1 MKLTNI
7 FATKFITILISF
19 IFSIVLAK
27 TLSQHYVGVFL
38 TGFTLMS
45 AISIFIR
52 SGFDQYLIRINAG
65 SADKLS
71 NYYNLSLLTFIPYMV
86 ALSVGIVYYIEQGN
100 TGSIF
105 LFFIIAAWCKSHF
118 GITAAHLQSLGKIKL
133 ASIVEISLLHLLL
146 IVTYLFL
153 PIQIDL
159 NNSVV
164 IFLIASVFLSFF
176 LFFILHLDSRGKNII
191 WKLNIKK
198 RFTNS
203 FSIMLTDLLDFLVFW
218 LPSLILF
225 LYATTETTA
234 VTTETTAQFQI
245 ALRISFIAA
254 LPLVVIN
261 SISSPIIAL
270 YTKRNLNSKL
280 SELLQISSLYGAI
293 LSIVLILFLLIFKD
307 MIFSLYGDDYIV
319 GTSALMLLLFGHF
332 INVLS
337 GPVGRTLTLSGNG
350 WVHFKNCII
359 AIILSL
365 IMAIFLIPQNFI
377 IGAAIS
383 TSLAIII
390 KNLLGVF
397 YVHRLFGFISL
408 PNRKA
413 FSNLKIKR
421 INEIL
426 SHRN

>member
-1 MKLTNI
+1 LKLINI
-7 FATKFITILISF
+7 FTAKFIAILFSF
-19 IFSIVLAK
+19 IFSIVLAN
-27 TLSQHYVGVFL
+27 TLSQHYVGVYL

-52 SGFDQYLIRINAG
+52 SGFDKYLMRINAE
-65 SADKLS
+65 SADKFS
-71 NYYNLSLLTFIPYMV
+71 NYCNLSLLTFIPYMM
-86 ALSVGIVYYIEQGN
+86 ALSVGIVYYIEQQD
-100 TGSIF
+100 TGPIF
-105 LFFIIAAWCKSHF
+105 LLFIIAAWCKSHF
-118 GITAAHLQSLGKIKL
+118 GVTAAHLQSLGKIKL

-176 LFFILHLDSRGKNII
+176 IFFLLHLDNRGKNVI
-191 WKLNIKK
+191 WKLNFKK
-198 RFTNS
+198 SFTNS

-218 LPSLILF
+218 LPSFILF
-225 LYATTETTA
+225 SFA
-234 VTTETTAQFQI
+234 TTETTAQFQI
-245 ALRISFIAA
+245 ALRISFLVA

-270 YTKRNLNSKL
+270 YIKRNLNSKL
-280 SELLQISSLYGAI
+280 SELLQISSLFGTI
-293 LSIVLILFLLIFKD
+293 LSIVSIVFLLIFKD
-307 MIFSLYGDDYIV
+307 MIFSFFGDDYIV
-319 GTSALMLLLFGHF
+319 ENSVLMLLLFGHL

-337 GPVGRTLTLSGNG
+337 GSVGRILTLSGNG
-350 WVHFKNCII
+350 WVHFKNSII
-359 AIILSL
+359 AIILSI
-365 IMAIFLIPQNFI
+365 IMALFLIPQNFI

-408 PNRKA
+408 PNRQA

-426 SHRN
+426 SHRD

>member
-1 MKLTNI
+1 LKLTKI
-7 FATKFITILISF
+7 FATKFIAILTSL
-19 IFSIVLAK
+19 IFSIVLANN
-27 TLSQHYVGVFL
+27 LSQHYVGVFL

-65 SADKLS
+65 SADKFS
-71 NYYNLSLLTFIPYMV
+71 NYCNLSLLTFIPYML

-100 TGSIF
+100 TGPIF

-133 ASIVEISLLHLLL
+133 ATIVDISLLHLLL

-176 LFFILHLDSRGKNII
+176 IFFLLHLNNRGKNVI
-191 WKLNIKK
+191 WKLNFKK
-198 RFTNS
+198 SFTNS
-203 FSIMLTDLLDFLVFW
+203 FSVMLTDLLGFLVFW
-218 LPSLILF
+218 LPSFILF
-225 LYATTETTA
+225 SFA
-234 VTTETTAQFQI
+234 TTETTAQFQI
-245 ALRISFIAA
+245 ALRISFLCA
-254 LPLVVIN
+254 LPLAIIN
-261 SISSPIIAL
+261 SITSPIIAL
-270 YTKRNLNSKL
+270 YIKRNLNSKL
-280 SELLQISSLYGAI
+280 SELLQITSLFGTI
-293 LSIVLILFLLIFKD
+293 LSIVLIVFLLIFKD
-307 MIFSLYGDDYIV
+307 MIFSFFGDEYIV
-319 GTSALMLLLFGHF
+319 ETSVLMLLLFGHL
-332 INVLS
+332 INVLTGS
-337 GPVGRTLTLSGNG
+337 VGLVLTLSGNG
-350 WVHFKNCII
+350 WVHFKNSII
-359 AIILSL
+359 AIILS
-365 IMAIFLIPQNFI
+365 IMIAIFIIPHNFI
-377 IGAAIS
+377 IGAAVS
-383 TSLAIII
+383 TSVAIII
-390 KNLLGVF
+390 KNLLGLF

-408 PNRKA
+408 PNRQA

>member
-1 MKLTNI
+1 MKLTKI
-7 FATKFITILISF
+7 FATKFIAILISF

-27 TLSQHYVGVFL
+27 NLSQHHVGIFL

-52 SGFDQYLIRINAG
+52 SGFNQYLIRINAE
-65 SADKLS
+65 SAEKFS
-71 NYYNLSLLTFIPYMV
+71 NYCNLSLLTFTPYMM
-86 ALSVGIVYYIEQGN
+86 ALSVGIVYYIEQQD
-100 TGSIF
+100 TGPIF

-133 ASIVEISLLHLLL
+133 ASIVDISLLHLLL
-146 IVTYLFL
+146 IVIYLFL

-164 IFLIASVFLSFF
+164 VFLIASVFLSFF
-176 LFFILHLDSRGKNII
+176 LFFLLHLDNRGKNVI
-191 WKLNIKK
+191 WKLNFKEN
-198 RFTNS
+198 FTNS

-218 LPSLILF
+218 LPSFILF
-225 LYATTETTA
+225 SFA
-234 VTTETTAQFQI
+234 TTETTAQFQI
-245 ALRISFIAA
+245 ALRISFLAA

-270 YTKRNLNSKL
+270 YIKRNLNSKL
-280 SELLQISSLYGAI
+280 SELLQISSLFGTI
-293 LSIVLILFLLIFKD
+293 ISIVFIVFLLIFKD
-307 MIFSLYGDDYIV
+307 MIFNFFGDDYIV
-319 GTSALMLLLFGHF
+319 ETSVLMLLLFGHL

-337 GPVGRTLTLSGNG
+337 GSVGRVLTLSGNG
-350 WVHFKNCII
+350 WVHFKNSII
-359 AIILSL
+359 AIILS
-365 IMAIFLIPQNFI
+365 IMMAIILIPQNFI

-408 PNRKA
+408 PNWQA
-413 FSNLKIKR
+413 FSNLKIKK

>member
-1 MKLTNI
+1 LKLINI
-7 FATKFITILISF
+7 FTTKFIAILFSF
-19 IFSIVLAK
+19 IFSIVLAN
-27 TLSQHYVGVFL
+27 TLSQHYVGVYL

-52 SGFDQYLIRINAG
+52 SGFDKYLIRINAE
-65 SADKLS
+65 SADKFS
-71 NYYNLSLLTFIPYMV
+71 NYCNLSLLTFIPYMV
-86 ALSVGIVYYIEQGN
+86 ALSIGIVYYIEQGD
-100 TGSIF
+100 TGPIF
-105 LFFIIAAWCKSHF
+105 LYFIIAAWCTSHF
-118 GITAAHLQSLGKIKL
+118 GITTAHLQTLGKIKL
-133 ASIVEISLLHLLL
+133 SSIVEISLLHLLL

-159 NNSVV
+159 NNSV
-164 IFLIASVFLSFF
+164 LILLITSVFLSFF
-176 LFFILHLDSRGKNII
+176 IFFLLHLDNRGKNVI

-198 RFTNS
+198 SFTNS

-218 LPSLILF
+218 LPSFILF
-225 LYATTETTA
+225 SYA
-234 VTTETTAQFQI
+234 TTETTAQFQI
-245 ALRISFIAA
+245 ALRISFLAA

-270 YTKRNLNSKL
+270 YIKRNLNSKL
-280 SELLQISSLYGAI
+280 SELLQVSSLFGTI
-293 LSIVLILFLLIFKD
+293 LTIVLILFLLIFKD
-307 MIFSLYGDDYIV
+307 MIFIMYGDDYIV
-319 GTSALMLLLFGHF
+319 ETSVLMLLLIGQF
-332 INVLS
+332 INVIS
-337 GPVGRTLTLSGNG
+337 GSVGRTLTISGNG
-350 WVHFKNCII
+350 WVHFKNSMI
-359 AIILSL
+359 AIIMSL

-390 KNLLGVF
+390 KNLLGVL
-397 YVHRLFGFISL
+397 YVHRIFGIITL
-408 PNRKA
+408 PSRQT

>member
-1 MKLTNI
+1 MKLINI
-7 FATKFITILISF
+7 FATKFIAILFSF
-19 IFSIVLAK
+19 IFSIVLAN

-45 AISIFIR
+45 AISIFIK
-52 SGFDQYLIRINAG
+52 SGFDKYLIRINAG
-65 SADKLS
+65 SADKFS
-71 NYYNLSLLTFIPYMV
+71 NYCNLSLLTFIPYMV
-86 ALSVGIVYYIEQGN
+86 ALSVGIFYYIEQGN
-100 TGSIF
+100 TGPIF
-105 LFFIIAAWCKSHF
+105 LYFIIAAWCKSHF

-159 NNSVV
+159 YNSVV

-176 LFFILHLDSRGKNII
+176 IFFLLHLDNRGKNVI
-191 WKLNIKK
+191 WKLNFKK
-198 RFTNS
+198 SFTNS
-203 FSIMLTDLLDFLVFW
+203 FSIMITNLLDFLVIW
-218 LPSLILF
+218 LPAFILF
-225 LYATTETTA
+225 SYGSTHPA
-234 VTTETTAQFQI
+234 AQFQI
-245 ALRISFIAA
+245 ALRISFLAA

-261 SISSPIIAL
+261 SMSSPIIAL

-280 SELLQISSLYGAI
+280 SELLQFSSLFGAI
-293 LSIVLILFLLIFKD
+293 LSIVLILVLLIFKD
-307 MIFSLYGDDYIV
+307 MIFSMFGDGYIV
-319 GTSALMLLLFGHF
+319 ETSVLMLLLIGQF
-332 INVLS
+332 INVIS
-337 GPVGRTLTLSGNG
+337 GSVGRTLTISGNG
-350 WVHFKNCII
+350 WVHFKNSMI
-359 AIILSL
+359 AIILSS
-365 IMAIFLIPQNFI
+365 IMAIFVMPQNLI

-390 KNLLGVF
+390 KNLLGVL
-397 YVHRLFGFISL
+397 YVHRIFGIISL
-408 PNRKA
+408 PNRQA

>member
-1 MKLTNI
+1 MKLINI
-7 FATKFITILISF
+7 FATKFIAILTSF
-19 IFSIVLAK
+19 IFSIVLANN
-27 TLSQHYVGVFL
+27 LSQHFVGVFL

-65 SADKLS
+65 SADKFS
-71 NYYNLSLLTFIPYMV
+71 NYCNLSLLTFIPYML

-100 TGSIF
+100 TGPIF

-133 ASIVEISLLHLLL
+133 ATIVDISLLHLLL

-176 LFFILHLDSRGKNII
+176 IFFLLHLDNRDKDVI
-191 WKLNIKK
+191 WKLNFKK
-198 RFTNS
+198 SFTNS
-203 FSIMLTDLLDFLVFW
+203 VSMMLTDLLDFLVFW
-218 LPSLILF
+218 LPSFILF
-225 LYATTETTA
+225 SFATS
-234 VTTETTAQFQI
+234 ETTAQFQI
-245 ALRISFIAA
+245 ALRICFVAA

-270 YTKRNLNSKL
+270 YIKRNLNSKL
-280 SELLQISSLYGAI
+280 SELLQITSLFGTI
-293 LSIVLILFLLIFKD
+293 LSIVLIVFLLIFKD
-307 MIFSLYGDDYIV
+307 MIFSFFGDEYIV
-319 GTSALMLLLFGHF
+319 ETSVLMLLLFGHF

-337 GPVGRTLTLSGNG
+337 GSVGKTLTLSGNG
-350 WVHFKNCII
+350 WIHFKNCII

-365 IMAIFLIPQNFI
+365 IMAIYLIPQNFI

-390 KNLLGVF
+390 RNLLGVF
-397 YVHRLFGFISL
+397 YVNRLFGFISL
-408 PNRKA
+408 PNRQA

>member
-1 MKLTNI
+1 LKLTSI

-27 TLSQHYVGVFL
+27 TLSQHHVGIFL

-100 TGSIF
+100 TGPIF

-133 ASIVEISLLHLLL
+133 ASIVEISLLHFLLVV
-146 IVTYLFL
+146 IYLFL

-176 LFFILHLDSRGKNII
+176 IFLILHLDSRGKNII
-191 WKLNIKK
+191 WNFNFKK
-198 RFTNS
+198 RFTNAV
-203 FSIMLTDLLDFLVFW
+203 SIMLTDLLDFLVFW
-218 LPSLILF
+218 LPSFILF
-225 LYATTETTA
+225 SYA
-234 VTTETTAQFQI
+234 TTETTAQFQI

-261 SISSPIIAL
+261 SMSSPIIAL

-319 GTSALMLLLFGHF
+319 ETSALILLLFGHF

-337 GPVGRTLTLSGNG
+337 GPVGRTLTLSGYG

-365 IMAIFLIPQNFI
+365 IMAIFLIPQNFL

-408 PNRKA
+408 PNRQA
-413 FSNLKIKR
+413 FSNLKITR

>member
-1 MKLTNI
+1 MKLINI
-7 FATKFITILISF
+7 FATKFIAILTSF
-19 IFSIVLAK
+19 IFSIVLANN
-27 TLSQHYVGVFL
+27 LSQHYVGVFL

-65 SADKLS
+65 SADKFS
-71 NYYNLSLLTFIPYMV
+71 NYCNLSLLTFIPYML

-100 TGSIF
+100 TGPIF

-146 IVTYLFL
+146 IVIYLFL

-159 NNSVV
+159 YNSVA
-164 IFLIASVFLSFF
+164 IFLIVSVFLSFF
-176 LFFILHLDSRGKNII
+176 IFILLHLDNRDKDVI
-191 WKLNIKK
+191 WKLNFKK
-198 RFTNS
+198 SFTNS
-203 FSIMLTDLLDFLVFW
+203 VSMMLTDLLDFLVFW
-218 LPSLILF
+218 LPSFILF
-225 LYATTETTA
+225 SFATS
-234 VTTETTAQFQI
+234 ETTAQFQI
-245 ALRISFIAA
+245 ALRICFVAA

-270 YTKRNLNSKL
+270 YIKRNLNSKL
-280 SELLQISSLYGAI
+280 SELLQVSSLFGTI
-293 LSIVLILFLLIFKD
+293 LTIVLILFLLIFKD
-307 MIFSLYGDDYIV
+307 MIFSIYGGDYIV
-319 GTSALMLLLFGHF
+319 ETSVLMLLLFGHF

-337 GPVGRTLTLSGNG
+337 GSVGKTLTLSGNG
-350 WVHFKNCII
+350 WIHFKNCII

-365 IMAIFLIPQNFI
+365 IMAIYLIPQNFI

-390 KNLLGVF
+390 RNLLGVF
-397 YVHRLFGFISL
+397 YVNRLFGFISL
-408 PNRKA
+408 PNRQA

>member
-1 MKLTNI
+1 LKLTNI
-7 FATKFITILISF
+7 FATKFISILISF
-19 IFSIVLAK
+19 IFSIVLANN
-27 TLSQHYVGVFL
+27 LSQHYVGVFL

-65 SADKLS
+65 SADKFS
-71 NYYNLSLLTFIPYMV
+71 NYCNLSLLTFFPYMM

-100 TGSIF
+100 TGPIF
-105 LFFIIAAWCKSHF
+105 LLFIIAAWCKSHF
-118 GITAAHLQSLGKIKL
+118 GITAAHLLSLGKIKL
-133 ASIVEISLLHLLL
+133 ASIVDISLLHLLL
-146 IVTYLFL
+146 IVAYLFL

-159 NNSVV
+159 NNSVI
-164 IFLIASVFLSFF
+164 IFLIVSVFLSFF
-176 LFFILHLDSRGKNII
+176 IFFLLNLDNRGKNVI
-191 WKLNIKK
+191 WKLNFKK
-198 RFTNS
+198 SFTNS

-218 LPSLILF
+218 LPSFILF
-225 LYATTETTA
+225 SFA
-234 VTTETTAQFQI
+234 TTETTAQFQI
-245 ALRISFIAA
+245 ALRISFLVA

-261 SISSPIIAL
+261 SICSPIIAL
-270 YTKRNLNSKL
+270 YIKRNLNSKL
-280 SELLQISSLYGAI
+280 SELLQISSLLGTI
-293 LSIVLILFLLIFKD
+293 LSILLIVFLLIFKD
-307 MIFSLYGDDYIV
+307 MIFSIFGDVYIV
-319 GTSALMLLLFGHF
+319 ETSVLMLLFLGHL

-337 GPVGRTLTLSGNG
+337 GSVGRTLTLSGNG
-350 WVHFKNCII
+350 WVHFKNSII
-359 AIILSL
+359 AIILSIVL
-365 IMAIFLIPQNFI
+365 AIFLIPQNFI

-408 PNRKA
+408 PNRQA

>member
-1 MKLTNI
+1 MKLINI
-7 FATKFITILISF
+7 FTTKFIAILFSF
-19 IFSIVLAK
+19 IFSIVLAN
-27 TLSQHYVGVFL
+27 TLSQHYVGVYL

-52 SGFDQYLIRINAG
+52 SGFDKYLIRINAE
-65 SADKLS
+65 SADKFS
-71 NYYNLSLLTFIPYMV
+71 NYCNLSLLTFIPYMV
-86 ALSVGIVYYIEQGN
+86 ALSIGIVYYIEQGD
-100 TGSIF
+100 TGPIF
-105 LFFIIAAWCKSHF
+105 LYFIIAAWCTSHF
-118 GITAAHLQSLGKIKL
+118 GITTAHLQTLGKIKL
-133 ASIVEISLLHLLL
+133 SSIVEISLLHLLL

-218 LPSLILF
+218 LPSFILF
-225 LYATTETTA
+225 SYA
-234 VTTETTAQFQI
+234 TTETTAQFQI
-245 ALRISFIAA
+245 ALRISFLAA

-270 YTKRNLNSKL
+270 YIKRNLNSKL
-280 SELLQISSLYGAI
+280 SELLQVSSLFGTI
-293 LSIVLILFLLIFKD
+293 LTIVLILFLLIFKD
-307 MIFSLYGDDYIV
+307 MIFIMYGDDYIV
-319 GTSALMLLLFGHF
+319 ETSVLMLLLIGQF
-332 INVLS
+332 INVIS
-337 GPVGRTLTLSGNG
+337 GSVGRTLTISGNG
-350 WVHFKNCII
+350 WVHFKNSMI
-359 AIILSL
+359 AIIMSL

-390 KNLLGVF
+390 KNLLGVL
-397 YVHRLFGFISL
+397 YVHRIFGIITL
-408 PNRKA
+408 PSRQT

>member
-1 MKLTNI
+1 LKLINI
-7 FATKFITILISF
+7 FATKFIAILIAY
-19 IFSIVLAK
+19 IFSVVLTN
-27 TLSQHYVGVFL
+27 TLSRHYVGVFL

-52 SGFDQYLIRINAG
+52 SGFDKYLIRINAG
-65 SADKLS
+65 SADKFS
-71 NYYNLSLLTFIPYMV
+71 NYCNLSLLTFIPYMV
-86 ALSVGIVYYIEQGN
+86 ALSIGIVYYIEQGS
-100 TGSIF
+100 TGPIF

-118 GITAAHLQSLGKIKL
+118 GITAAHLQTLGKIKL
-133 ASIVEISLLHLLL
+133 SSIVDISLLHLLL

-159 NNSVV
+159 YNSVV

-176 LFFILHLDSRGKNII
+176 IFFLLHLDNRGKNVI
-191 WKLNIKK
+191 WKLNFKK
-198 RFTNS
+198 SFTNS
-203 FSIMLTDLLDFLVFW
+203 FSIMLTNLLDFLVIW
-218 LPSLILF
+218 LPSFILF
-225 LYATTETTA
+225 SYATQI
-234 VTTETTAQFQI
+234 TAQFQI
-245 ALRISFIAA
+245 ALRISLITA

-270 YTKRNLNSKL
+270 YIKRNLNSKL
-280 SELLQISSLYGAI
+280 SELLQFSSLFGMI

-307 MIFSLYGDDYIV
+307 MIFSLYGDGYNV
-319 GTSALMLLLFGHF
+319 ENSVLMLLLIGQF
-332 INVLS
+332 INVIMGS
-337 GPVGRTLTLSGNG
+337 VGLTLMLSGNS
-350 WVHFKNCII
+350 WVHCKNSMI

-365 IMAIFLIPQNFI
+365 IMAIFIMPQNLI

-390 KNLLGVF
+390 KNLLGAL
-397 YVHRLFGFISL
+397 YVYRIFGIISL
-408 PNRKA
+408 PNRQT
-413 FSNLKIKR
+413 FSNLKMKR

>member
-1 MKLTNI
+1 MKLINI
-7 FATKFITILISF
+7 FTTKFIAILFSF

-86 ALSVGIVYYIEQGN
+86 ALSIGIVYYIEQGD
-100 TGSIF
+100 TGPIF
-105 LFFIIAAWCKSHF
+105 LYFIIAAWCTSHF
-118 GITAAHLQSLGKIKL
+118 GITTAHLQTLGKIKL
-133 ASIVEISLLHLLL
+133 SSIVEISLLHLLL

-159 NNSVV
+159 NNSV
-164 IFLIASVFLSFF
+164 LILLITSVFLSFF
-176 LFFILHLDSRGKNII
+176 IFFLLHLDNRGKNVI

-198 RFTNS
+198 SFTNS

-218 LPSLILF
+218 LPSFILF
-225 LYATTETTA
+225 SYA
-234 VTTETTAQFQI
+234 TTETTAQFQI
-245 ALRISFIAA
+245 ALRISFLAA

-270 YTKRNLNSKL
+270 YIKRNLNSKL
-280 SELLQISSLYGAI
+280 SELLQVSSLFGTI
-293 LSIVLILFLLIFKD
+293 LTIVLILFLLIFKD
-307 MIFSLYGDDYIV
+307 MIFIMYGDDYIV
-319 GTSALMLLLFGHF
+319 ETSVLMLLLIGQF
-332 INVLS
+332 INVIS
-337 GPVGRTLTLSGNG
+337 GSVGRTLTISGNG
-350 WVHFKNCII
+350 WVHFKNSMI
-359 AIILSL
+359 AIIMSL

-390 KNLLGVF
+390 KNLLGVL
-397 YVHRLFGFISL
+397 YVHRIFGIITL
-408 PNRKA
+408 PSRQT